1 MPQVWTIKLFFC
13 VLPHICASC
22 MKPAFTFVTL
32 QPKFSTSI
40 FGTSWMTD
48 LLPPGIVFFFLS
60 SNLILGNFSIV
71 PLEHGILS
79 FTMLAGF
86 GRYSNKELLA
96 KFDDSEF
103 CSQLSMSVVTELTGV
118 EWSAAWLFSLTI
130 SKPLS
135 KLSCSL
141 LGSFQLKLGFDWSV
155 GVSIFAFCVN
165 FTRIE

>member
-1 MPQVWTIKLFFC
+1 
-13 VLPHICASC
+13 

-48 LLPPGIVFFFLS
+48 LLPPGIVLIFVLS

-103 CSQLSMSVVTELTGV
+103 CSLLSMSVVTELTGV
-118 EWSAAWLFSLTI
+118 ECCLVVFTQNFKIIIETFMLF
-130 SKPLS
+130 
-135 KLSCSL
+135 
-141 LGSFQLKLGFDWSV
+141 V
-155 GVSIFAFCVN
+155 
-165 FTRIE
+165 RIIPAEIRI